1 MSDEHTPQEDEADHE
16 DWNITLFDLTSAV
29 PNQALEEAP
38 SRSGGKSRRYLD
50 YRPLEGRDIIDFLRT
65 GDVPIGAHDLA
76 TADWAART
84 LDEATLLTLL
94 SWVRRA
100 AAHSSK

>member
-1 MSDEHTPQEDEADHE
+1 MSNEHTPQGAGADHE
-16 DWNITLFDLTSAV
+16 DWNITLFDLTSSV
-29 PNQALEEAP
+29 PGQALEEAP
-38 SRSGGKSRRYLD
+38 FRSGGTSRRYLD

-65 GDVPIGAHDLA
+65 GDIPIGTHDLA

-100 AAHSSK
+100 AIHSST